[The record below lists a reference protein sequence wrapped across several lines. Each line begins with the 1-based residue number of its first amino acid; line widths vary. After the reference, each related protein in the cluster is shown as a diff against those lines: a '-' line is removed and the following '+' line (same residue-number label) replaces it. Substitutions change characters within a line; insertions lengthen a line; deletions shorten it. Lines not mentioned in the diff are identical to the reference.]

1 MTTTNELI
9 AKLYDNL
16 TQLTPRGESRGAYI
30 AGYLKYALE
39 NIAEHG
45 VESLESHCDYTSK
58 RLQKH
63 MQEQIAEEMER
74 RGV

>member
-1 MTTTNELI
+1 MTTNELI

-16 TQLTPRGESRGAYI
+16 TQLTPKGESRGAYI
-30 AGYLKYALE
+30 SGYLKYALE

-63 MQEQIAEEMER
+63 IEEQITEEMER

>member
-1 MTTTNELI
+1 MTTNELI

-16 TQLTPRGESRGAYI
+16 TQLAPRGESREAYI

-45 VESLESHCDYTSK
+45 VESLQSHVDYTGR
-58 RLQKH
+58 RLSDRNVDKMH
-63 MQEQIAEEMER
+63 DEMEYH
-74 RGV
+74 GA

>member
-1 MTTTNELI
+1 MTTNELI

-16 TQLTPRGESRGAYI
+16 TQLTPEGESRGSYI

-45 VESLESHCDYTSK
+45 VDSLQSHVEYTSK
-58 RLQKH
+58 RL
-63 MQEQIAEEMER
+63 AGGR
-74 RGV
+74 